1 MSTDLVSLHARASA
15 LFGATL
21 RRVDAGDL
29 GRPTPCAD
37 WDVRA
42 LVDHVVAEDLW
53 TPPLLAGRT
62 IAEIG
67 NRFDGD
73 VSGGDPIGAF
83 QRASAAAVA
92 AVGTAGALTAT
103 VHLSFGDVPGE
114 EYVWQLFVDHL
125 VHAWDLARA
134 LDGEERLP
142 EDLVDAAA
150 GWFADREAAYRGA
163 GLVADRIPGADG
175 SEPQTRLLAAFGR
188 DSRVAS
194 PLGGTS

>member
-1 MSTDLVSLHARASA
+1 MTTDLSRLHSRASA
-15 LFGATL
+15 LFGGGL

-29 GRPTPCAD
+29 TRPTPCAA

-42 LVDHVVAEDLW
+42 LVNHVVGENLW

-62 IAEIG
+62 VADVG
-67 NRFDGD
+67 ARFDGD
-73 VSGGDPIGAF
+73 VCGADPLGAF
-83 QRASAAAVA
+83 AQAAAPA
-92 AVGTAGALTAT
+92 GGAGGTSGALTRT

-150 GWFADREAAYRGA
+150 GWFAHREAASRGA
-163 GLVADRIPGADG
+163 GRVPAGTPGADG
-175 SEPQTRLLAAFGR
+175 GEPQTRLLAAFGR

-194 PLGGTS
+194 PPGG

>member
-1 MSTDLVSLHARASA
+1 MTTDLSRLHSRASA
-15 LFGATL
+15 LFGGVL

-29 GRPTPCAD
+29 TRPTPCAA

-42 LVDHVVAEDLW
+42 LVNHVVGENLW

-62 IAEIG
+62 VADVG
-67 NRFDGD
+67 ARFDGD
-73 VSGGDPIGAF
+73 VCGADPLGAF
-83 QRASAAAVA
+83 AQAAAAAVA
-92 AVGTAGALTAT
+92 AVGTSGAPTST

-134 LDGEERLP
+134 LDGDERLP

-150 GWFADREAAYRGA
+150 GWFAEREAAYRAA
-163 GLVADRIPGADG
+163 GVVADRIPVGGTAD
-175 SEPQTRLLAAFGR
+175 PQARLLAAFGR
-188 DSRVAS
+188 DARVAS
-194 PLGGTS
+194 TVRVPS